1 MPEQGISF
9 SVDGLEE
16 LKDFLTDRA
25 PNAIKDAINQQ
36 LENTRDEIESTTTQ
50 LCPVDTGA
58 LQASIDITVSD
69 FTIFCVAGME
79 YASYVDGGTRF
90 MDAQPF
96 FENPINDILSD
107 LQDQLEEQIASSLE
121 NT

>member
-1 MPEQGISF
+1 MADEAISF

-16 LKDFLTDRA
+16 LKDFLTDKA
-25 PNAIKDAINQQ
+25 PNAIKNAINEQ
-36 LENTRDEIESTTTQ
+36 LENARDEIESTTTR

-69 FTIFCVAGME
+69 FTISCVAGME

-90 MDAQPF
+90 MDAEPF

-107 LQDQLEEQIASSLE
+107 FQDQLEEQIASSLE